1 LCTKLHN
8 RISFGINN
16 SIMGHG
22 LLIYNDNDHII
33 LENND
38 DDDDEQRLLHGKSI
52 PSKSSAARRI
62 NNNYRSTNILS
73 NLFSRSYH
81 PLSSSS
87 TVKPSSTSSSSTS
100 LNIKQYIH
108 SGRHY
113 NISNT
118 VELSTSSSS
127 SSSNNSNNN
136 NSCEICCM
144 SFDNDGILLATGDD
158 RGIIRIY
165 DFDDVYSLDVTKR
178 NEICKVLLKSEEEE
192 NDEKKKKEKVEDDND
207 VDGETTSKGNVNE
220 ESDNS
225 DVSAYITEQRPVSNT
240 ISPSVVGPVLT
251 FQCKTNRG
259 GNVGPRISSVE
270 WSPANQDHVAVS
282 FA

>member
-1 LCTKLHN
+1 MLKDKV
-8 RISFGINN
+8 SF
-16 SIMGHG
+16 
-22 LLIYNDNDHII
+22 L
-33 LENND
+33 
-38 DDDDEQRLLHGKSI
+38 R
-52 PSKSSAARRI
+52 
-62 NNNYRSTNILS
+62 
-73 NLFSRSYH
+73 
-81 PLSSSS
+81 
-87 TVKPSSTSSSSTS
+87 
-100 LNIKQYIH
+100 
-108 SGRHY
+108 
-113 NISNT
+113 
-118 VELSTSSSS
+118 LSTSSSS
-127 SSSNNSNNN
+127 SSNNNNNN

-158 RGIIRIY
+158 RGIVRIY
-165 DFDDVYSLDVTKR
+165 DFDDVYSLDVTRR
-178 NEICKVLLKSEEEE
+178 NEIYKVLLKSEEEE
-192 NDEKKKKEKVEDDND
+192 NDEGNDEKKKKKKKVEEEEE
-207 VDGETTSKGNVNE
+207 DGVETATSKGNVNE